1 MRLKSHSRDSYLTL
15 YLSRLGDV
23 TITRLPLETLGRL
36 YCKASSKTLRGG
48 AKTRCSVQ
56 LYGMSTARAP
66 HCSLGLRL
74 PELLIVLL
82 DGQLEDSIAA

>member
-48 AKTRCSVQ
+48 EKTRCSVQ
-56 LYGMSTARAP
+56 LYGMSTARA
-66 HCSLGLRL
+66 SLTVSNCYCVKTRPLRIKML
-74 PELLIVLL
+74 VTRRDDE
-82 DGQLEDSIAA
+82 